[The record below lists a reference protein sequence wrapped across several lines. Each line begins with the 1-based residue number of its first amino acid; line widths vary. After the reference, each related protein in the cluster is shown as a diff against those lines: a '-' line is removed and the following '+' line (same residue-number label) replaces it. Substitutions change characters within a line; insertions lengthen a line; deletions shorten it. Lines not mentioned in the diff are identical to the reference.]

1 VLLAVIVAIALAGLG
16 ILLVLAIGL
25 FRHMKLLAGSLAR
38 LQKELQPLLEE
49 IQAGSMQAQQHAGSL
64 SDRGRGRQV
73 GASSEDLGA
82 KLRS

>member
-1 VLLAVIVAIALAGLG
+1 MLLAVTAAIALAGLG

-38 LQKELQPLLEE
+38 LQEELQPLLEE
-49 IQAGSMQAQQHAGSL
+49 IEAGSKVAQQRSGSL
-64 SDRGRGRQV
+64 SDRGRRRQA

>member
-25 FRHMKLLAGSLAR
+25 FRHMKLLAGSLTS

-49 IQAGSMQAQQHAGSL
+49 IQAGSMEAQQHAGSL
-64 SDRGRGRQV
+64 SDRRRGRHA
-73 GASSEDLGA
+73 GTSSEDLGA
-82 KLRS
+82 RLRD